1 MKRKATWT
9 PRLNFYMVIPY
20 PSLLAMNYFPSLLLF
35 TSFPF
40 TIFFPKLV
48 RPSMLGSWTF
58 TPGSFH
64 SVFLPCFSSLSFY
77 FYFSGGIY
85 RVLLGSLMDSN
96 IDRSKLSSLI
106 KKREFWTNVN
116 NQNLC
121 LSMVLGQ
128 WFCDKIT

>member
-1 MKRKATWT
+1 MDSTLEFLHSYTFSKLASYELFSFSFIYFFSFHYIFSKACY
-9 PRLNFYMVIPY
+9 R
-20 PSLLAMNYFPSLLLF
+20 
-35 TSFPF
+35 
-40 TIFFPKLV
+40 
-48 RPSMLGSWTF
+48 RSMLGSWTF

-85 RVLLGSLMDSN
+85 RVLLGCLMDSN

-106 KKREFWTNVN
+106 KMREFWTNVN

-128 WFCDKIT
+128 WFSNKIT